1 MLVQQERTMTAILNL
16 SHAPL
21 AIKFWKPG
29 EEISGNPERKQKLRY
44 CQALMLAQRGQNILL
59 DKENIACPASASAF
73 GFRPLPDKLANGE
86 ITLNMGIFGTR
97 EAGIKS
103 LSLMPRLPLGAC
115 TAVQITPLAAAAV
128 QPDVIVLK
136 ATPEQLMWLA
146 LADNYDQGGRH
157 YFQTGVFQAT
167 CIDATLVPYL
177 TGRMNANLGCYGCR
191 DGTDIQD
198 SEALLGFPAA
208 NLDRIVRALERLAEK
223 AIPHARSKNAY
234 QNMAACTA
242 H

>member
-1 MLVQQERTMTAILNL
+1 MTAVLNL

-21 AIKFWKPG
+21 AVKFWKPG
-29 EEISGNPERKQKLRY
+29 EEIPDSLERKQNLRY
-44 CQALMLAQRGQNILL
+44 CQALMLAQQGHHILL
-59 DKENIACPASASAF
+59 NKENIACPASASAF
-73 GFRPLPDKLANGE
+73 GFRPLPDKLASGE
-86 ITLNMGIFGTR
+86 VTFNMGIFGTR
-97 EAGIKS
+97 EAGLKS
-103 LSLMPRLPLGAC
+103 LALMPRLPLGTC
-115 TAVQITPLAAAAV
+115 TAVQITPLAAV
-128 QPDVIVLK
+128 TIQPDVIILK

-208 NLDRIVRALERLAEK
+208 NLHRIIHALERLAEK
-223 AIPHARSKNAY
+223 AIPRARSKNAY
-234 QNMAACTA
+234 KNMDACDA